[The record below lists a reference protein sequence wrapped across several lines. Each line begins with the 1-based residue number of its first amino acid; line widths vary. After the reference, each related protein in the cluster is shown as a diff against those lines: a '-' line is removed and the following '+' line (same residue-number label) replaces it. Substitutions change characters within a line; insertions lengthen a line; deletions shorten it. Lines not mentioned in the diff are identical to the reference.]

1 MSKQTDNQWDENS
14 DLRVDGAYDE
24 FHKARK
30 NGATHEEA
38 HQIAREAYGL
48 SDREFDALL
57 HRLH

>member
-1 MSKQTDNQWDENS
+1 MNTATDTEWDENS
-14 DLRVDGAYDE
+14 ELRVDGAYDE

-30 NGATHEEA
+30 NGATWDEA
-38 HQIAREAYGL
+38 FQIAREAYGL